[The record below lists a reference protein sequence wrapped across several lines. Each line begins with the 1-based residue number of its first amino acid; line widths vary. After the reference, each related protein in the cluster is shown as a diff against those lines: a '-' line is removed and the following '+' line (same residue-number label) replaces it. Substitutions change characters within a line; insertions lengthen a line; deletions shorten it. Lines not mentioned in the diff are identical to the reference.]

1 MLASGRSGV
10 VRQRLSA
17 LRERCDGE
25 VLRRQK
31 MARRFY
37 RGMLI
42 YGDGP
47 EDMIE
52 VVKVTGRIVTV

>member
-1 MLASGRSGV
+1 
-10 VRQRLSA
+10 
-17 LRERCDGE
+17 
-25 VLRRQK
+25 